1 MSTRPYQWIH
11 RFKIDF
17 LIFVTLS
24 VLWAVGAQAQDTQ
37 VKPGEISLTV
47 GKSTVLQTDRP
58 AKRVSMGNPEI
69 ADHVVI
75 SPKEIYVVGKSPG
88 TTNMTIWQ
96 DGRATVYDIEVGHDI
111 SRLKQRLNEVLP
123 LQKDLQV
130 MAAHD
135 TITLS
140 GRVTSASD
148 LSQAI
153 AVARAYAPEGKVEN
167 LIQVGGV
174 HQVML
179 EVRVA
184 EMQKSLLR
192 RLGVNFN
199 YTTTSGKFGISTL
212 GGLTEAVS
220 PGDGTISTPGPFGI
234 VQSAVVNAML
244 RFTSSGATWTGFI
257 DALKEEG
264 LLKVLAEP
272 NLIALSGQEA
282 NFLAGGEF
290 PVPVPQGLGTVG
302 IEYKPFGVGLNFT
315 PTVLNE
321 DKISIKVAPEVS
333 ELDFS
338 VAVRVEGFV
347 VPGLSTRKASTV
359 VELADGQS
367 FAIAGLLR
375 DTVRDSVSKFPV
387 LGDIP
392 VLGALFRSR
401 SFQRN
406 ETELVIIVT
415 PHLVKPLNEMKQ
427 ALPTDYYRVPTDTEF
442 YVENL
447 MVGRPRGPQGKME
460 GEFGHVV
467 PKPTD

>member
-1 MSTRPYQWIH
+1 M
-11 RFKIDF
+11 
-17 LIFVTLS
+17 
-24 VLWAVGAQAQDTQ
+24 
-37 VKPGEISLTV
+37 
-47 GKSTVLQTDRP
+47 
-58 AKRVSMGNPEI
+58 
-69 ADHVVI
+69 
-75 SPKEIYVVGKSPG
+75 
-88 TTNMTIWQ
+88 
-96 DGRATVYDIEVGHDI
+96 AT
-111 SRLKQRLNEVLP
+111 
-123 LQKDLQV
+123 
-130 MAAHD
+130 HD

-140 GRVTSASD
+140 GRVTNASD
-148 LSQAI
+148 LSQAM
-153 AVARAYAPEGKVEN
+153 AVARAYAPEGRVEN
-167 LIQVGGV
+167 LVQVGGV

-199 YTTTSGKFGISTL
+199 YTTTSGKFGVSTL
-212 GGLTEAVS
+212 GGLTQVVNPDDA
-220 PGDGTISTPGPFGI
+220 TLFTPGPFGI

-264 LLKVLAEP
+264 LLKILAEP
-272 NLIALSGQEA
+272 NLIALSGQQA
-282 NFLAGGEF
+282 YFLAGGEF
-290 PVPVPQGLGTVG
+290 PVPIPQGLGTVG
-302 IEYKPFGVGLNFT
+302 IEYKPFGVGLSFT

-321 DKISIKVAPEVS
+321 DKISINVAPEVS

-338 VAVRVEGFV
+338 TAVRIEGYV

-375 DTVRDSVSKFPV
+375 DTVRDTVSKYPL

-392 VLGALFRSR
+392 ILGTLFRSR
-401 SFQRN
+401 DFQRN

-415 PHLVKPLNEMKQ
+415 PHLVKPLNEMEV
-427 ALPTDYYRVPTDTEF
+427 ALPTDYYRVPTDAEL

-447 MVGRPRGPQGKME
+447 MVGRPKGPQGKME